1 MVNADLQDFVE
12 TIEFSLTLI
21 IHVCIMYLCMF
32 LSQQKYWYDIN
43 LIDNVWHMITIVSN
57 IYSLNISKAL
67 V

>member
-1 MVNADLQDFVE
+1 MHLQDFVE
-12 TIEFSLTLI
+12 TIELSLTLI

-57 IYSLNISKAL
+57 IYSLNISQAL